1 MNLIL
6 LNRFGFSFQKGGTH
20 TSRTMMLDELEKL
33 LSYVKNPNSTDDY
46 RTAIEVD
53 NCLGKRSGRTRTL
66 TYRHMVDLYSLDPNN
81 TLFRTLL
88 FFWERDNAGHPLIA
102 LLCTYSRDPL
112 LRLSAP
118 FILENP
124 DGAVVSRK
132 ALEDYIEDKQP
143 GRFSKGTLT
152 STSQNINSTW
162 TKSGHLQGRAKKIRA
177 QANPTPGAVAYA
189 LFIGYLYGVRGESL
203 FDTEFT
209 KLLDCSTIRAIEL
222 AEEAAR
228 KAWIVFKKV
237 GNVMELHFP
246 KLLDEYEM
254 EWIREQN

>member
-6 LNRFGFSFQKGGTH
+6 LNRFGFSFEKGGAH
-20 TSRTMMLDELEKL
+20 TSRTMMLEELEKL
-33 LSYVKNPNSTDDY
+33 LSYVKNPKSTDDY
-46 RTAIEVD
+46 QTAIEVD
-53 NCLGKRSGRTRTL
+53 NCLGKRSGQTRKL
-66 TYRHMVDLYSLDPNN
+66 TYRHLVDLYSLDPKN
-81 TLFRTLL
+81 TLFRALL
-88 FFWERDNAGHPLIA
+88 FFWDRDDAGHPLIA
-102 LLCTYSRDPL
+102 LLCAYSRDPI
-112 LRLSAP
+112 LRLSVP
-118 FILENP
+118 LVLKYP
-124 DGAVVSRK
+124 DGATLSRQE
-132 ALEDYIEDKQP
+132 LEDYIEDKYP
-143 GRFSKGTLT
+143 GRFSKATMQSTVRNIT
-152 STSQNINSTW
+152 STL
-162 TKSGHLQGRAKKIRA
+162 TKSGHLKGRSAKIRV
-177 QANPTPGAVAYA
+177 QANPTPEAVAYA
-189 LFIGYLYGVRGESL
+189 LFIGYLHGVRGESL